1 MLRYKKII
9 DSFIIENFLFV
20 LLEFFKLFLM
30 CLNIY
35 MYSVVMIINI
45 SKNYRCDINFQ
56 VNVLY
61 LLYND
66 SLG

>member
-9 DSFIIENFLFV
+9 DSFTIENFLFV

-45 SKNYRCDINFQ
+45 SKNYRCDINF
-56 VNVLY
+56 
-61 LLYND
+61 
-66 SLG
+66 